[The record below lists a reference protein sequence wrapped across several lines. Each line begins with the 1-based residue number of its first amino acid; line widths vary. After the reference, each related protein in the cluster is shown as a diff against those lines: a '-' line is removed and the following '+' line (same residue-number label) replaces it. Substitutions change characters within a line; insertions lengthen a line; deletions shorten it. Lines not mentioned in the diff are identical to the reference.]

1 MKKLCA
7 LLLALMMCFAL
18 VACGGVDKQPAIDA
32 FNSANTQF
40 TELANMVNENIGA
53 YPQEAIDVMMQ
64 MSDAL
69 SQSKDLLE
77 SDQELTEEN
86 VAELVASFNEIET
99 WAVDAKAEL
108 EVYSTG
114 ADKQPAIDAFNSA
127 NTAFTEIATA
137 INENIDAFDE
147 EFVNTMIEMSEI
159 LSVYKSGLEGDMVFT
174 EDEINEMVEQF
185 TLIEEWV
192 DEVKYEVFG

>member
-1 MKKLCA
+1 MKKLCT
-7 LLLALMMCFAL
+7 LLLALVMCFAL
-18 VACGGVDKQPAIDA
+18 VACGVDKQPAIDA
-32 FNSANTQF
+32 FNSANTKF

-53 YPQEAIDVMMQ
+53 YPQDVIDVMME

-127 NTAFTEIATA
+127 NTAFTEIANA
-137 INENIDAFDE
+137 VNENIDAFDE
-147 EFVNTMIEMSEI
+147 EFINSMIEMSEI
-159 LSVYKSGLEGDMVFT
+159 LSVYKNGLEGDMVFT

-185 TLIEEWV
+185 ALIEEWV
-192 DEVKYEVFG
+192 NEVKYDVFG